1 MLNKD
6 DELKIMRYLEN
17 NFILEY
23 FKVSKGDGYIKIVDE
38 KGKVLYFWVDSVG
51 SIEYGDYPF

>member
-17 NFILEY
+17 NFMLEY
-23 FKVSKGDGYIKIVDE
+23 FKVSKGDGYVKIVDE
-38 KGKVLYFWVDSVG
+38 KGDVLYFWVDSVG